1 MDLNTMLREAITT
14 DSRKRKCRWQSELES
29 MGYKIIKDGCWIIK
43 NPKTN
48 RRIRLDYNSD
58 RLYTNNHSIRFGRIW
73 SYRKNS
79 YITKPLETINLE
91 RLLNK
96 NIISERSY
104 GFEYTD
110 VELMSRALH
119 TKKLNQERLNDAW
132 NEFQAE
138 LEKITREY
146 NKKLA
151 DAKSSYEWGIEYST
165 REIKDANE
173 TIDKLLKRKTA

>member
-14 DSRKRKCRWQSELES
+14 DSRKRKCIWQDNLEA
-29 MGYKIIKDGCWIIK
+29 MGYKIIKDRCWTII
-43 NPKTN
+43 NPTTK
-48 RRIRLDYNSD
+48 RRISLDYNSNY
-58 RLYTNNHSIRFGRIW
+58 LHTTNSTIRFGRIW
-73 SYRKNS
+73 TYKG
-79 YITKPLETINLE
+79 YINKPLEIINLE

-119 TKKLNQERLNDAW
+119 TRKLNQERLNDAW
-132 NEFQAE
+132 SEFQAE

-165 REIKDANE
+165 REIKDAND